1 MRVLFAVLDA
11 ELRQLLRDINTLLF
25 SVLTP
30 LFLFPLMLF
39 LFSQGQA
46 LVDGW
51 EESLRPRVIVPEALA
66 AELPTTLERV
76 EGPDADAVVAV
87 DGAVVTVSYRA
98 GDAVSDLARRR
109 LVEALD
115 EPWEIDNHDVAPAKE
130 ALASVLAQLLPG
142 LLVTFAVIASMYPAM
157 EAVVADRERGTLE
170 TTLVTAAPRWV
181 FVTGKLVTVGLIT
194 LLAMAATLVGALVTL
209 FHFAFLLDA
218 PIGLPPSRLLALLPL
233 AALTALA
240 GAAISLVAAAPARS
254 FKQAQNT
261 SSTAAAV
268 VMVLALLG
276 MLPRAE
282 LGPELGFVPI
292 TNAVL
297 AMRQVLLGHPI
308 GPWGVVAVAELLVIG
323 FVAGGWAARTLS
335 KEELR

>member
-1 MRVLFAVLDA
+1 MRVFFAVLDA
-11 ELRQLLRDINTLLF
+11 EMRQLLRDINTLLF

-30 LFLFPLMLF
+30 LFVFPLMLF

-51 EESLRPRVIVPEALA
+51 EESLVPRVVVPDALA
-66 AELPTTLERV
+66 AELPATVVRV
-76 EGPDADAVVAV
+76 DGPDADAHVTLE
-87 DGAVVTVSYRA
+87 GAVVNVTFRS
-98 GDAVSDLARRR
+98 GDAVSELARRR
-109 LVEALD
+109 LVKALD
-115 EPWEIDNHDVAPAKE
+115 EPWDIDNHDVAPDKE

-142 LLVTFAVIASMYPAM
+142 LLVTFAVVASMYPAM

-181 FVTGKLVTVGLIT
+181 FVAGKLVTVGLIT
-194 LLAMAATLVGALVTL
+194 LLSMGGTLVGALVTL
-209 FHFAFLLDA
+209 FHLAFLLDA
-218 PIGLPPSRLLALLPL
+218 PIGLPPGRLLALLPL

-240 GAAISLVAAAPARS
+240 GAAISLVAAAPTRS

-282 LGPELGFVPI
+282 LGPELGLVPI

-297 AMRQVLLGHPI
+297 AMRQVLLGHAI
-308 GPWGVVAVAELLVIG
+308 GPWGVVAVAELVVIG
-323 FVAGGWAARTLS
+323 LVAGGWAARTLS

>member
-1 MRVLFAVLDA
+1 MR
-11 ELRQLLRDINTLLF
+11 TLAAG
-25 SVLTP
+25 V
-30 LFLFPLMLF
+30 LF
-39 LFSQGQA
+39 LFSGTVLVVGGRSRDA
-46 LVDGW
+46 LSAPD
-51 EESLRPRVIVPEALA
+51 SDAAYAAIPVPEASA
-66 AELPTTLERV
+66 RSSLPL
-76 EGPDADAVVAV
+76 GPSSHP
-87 DGAVVTVSYRA
+87 VS
-98 GDAVSDLARRR
+98 S
-109 LVEALD
+109 EALT
-115 EPWEIDNHDVAPAKE
+115 
-130 ALASVLAQLLPG
+130 SVIARVLPG
-142 LLVTFAVIASMYPAM
+142 ILVVLGVMASLYPAV
-157 EAVVADRERGTLE
+157 EVVVADRERGTLE

-308 GPWGVVAVAELLVIG
+308 GPWGVVVVAELLVIG